1 MILISIHEYAA
12 APRASDHQHHAAGT
26 AASTEQ
32 TPII

>member
-12 APRASDHQHHAAGT
+12 APRASDHHAAGT